1 MKMENSLTLLYA
13 ALKTGFIKNNNVLN
27 AYYSLVANIIITNRI
42 ETIDENEIALLFE
55 KSYGIPVTIPFIR
68 QVLGVGLENGSI
80 ETVKGQYKTNF
91 DEAKKQIPSNDEFD
105 SNWGTL
111 VGDFL
116 RYARKNGCGISKEQ
130 ADNLIL
136 EYVTDESKYTLRKT
150 DLEVLGSPS
159 TMEYVWYKYI
169 EQLNK
174 IGSPLFEFVALLN
187 LTSIFKGALFYN
199 IKNGEHFKGLS
210 VYLDTPL
217 IFAILGMDSDNR
229 KTSYLKL
236 IEDAQKEGCCFYILD
251 NNYYEAMGIITR
263 ASQIAFSNSYKISKA
278 NKVAQFFHNTMEN
291 ELDAE
296 EYISQIEKEL
306 NSLNIFI
313 KTTNY
318 DINENIFQED
328 ENQLF
333 EMVCNKYRE
342 NGTVLT
348 IEREQSIHT
357 DVRSIIMVYRE
368 RKGKVSTSVAK
379 SQDIFITINSA
390 IANVS
395 KLYESNKS
403 INAGHIPAAI
413 SADLLGT
420 LIWLYKPNEIVNYR
434 KKQLLADCYSAFQ
447 PSKELLEKYLNSL
460 DDAKMREEIDE
471 NKYLFLRNHPLVSE
485 TLMNVINGDYSRFS
499 DRTYNDVYNEIVE
512 MSRKEYTEEKE
523 RHQLTKNVLEK
534 EREAKNA
541 VELELIQ
548 NKDNLSNERKRSNAI
563 RAASVKNTY
572 TVLSFFIIW
581 IPTIVA
587 LALYEWLTPKYMD
600 YSKKGFIYAL
610 LGVVVTIIIIPTIT
624 KVLKERIYNL
634 SEKIV
639 DKQTQKQID
648 KTKI

>member
-1 MKMENSLTLLYA
+1 MENTLTLLYA

-27 AYYSLVANIIITNRI
+27 AYYSLVANIIMTNRI
-42 ETIDENEIALLFE
+42 ETIDENEITVLFE
-55 KSYGIPVTIPFIR
+55 KNYGIPVTIPFVR

-91 DEAKKQIPSNDEFD
+91 DEIKKQIPSNDEFD
-105 SNWGTL
+105 RNWGTL

-116 RYARKNGCGISKEQ
+116 RYARKNGCEISKEQ
-130 ADNLIL
+130 TDNLII

-174 IGSPLFEFVALLN
+174 IESPLFEFVALLN

-251 NNYYEAMGIITR
+251 NNYSEAMGIITR

-296 EYISQIEKEL
+296 EYINQIEKEL

-342 NGTVLT
+342 NGTILT
-348 IEREQSIHT
+348 SEREQSIHT

-395 KLYESNKS
+395 KLYESNRS

-420 LIWLYKPNEIVNYR
+420 LIWLYKPTEIVNYR

-447 PSKELLEKYLNSL
+447 PNKELLEKYLKSL

-512 MSRKEYTEEKE
+512 MSRKEYNEEKE

-534 EREAKNA
+534 ERKAKNA

-548 NKDNLSNERKRSNAI
+548 NKDNLTNERKRSNAI
-563 RAASVKNTY
+563 RTTSIKNTY

-581 IPTIVA
+581 IPTIVT
-587 LALYEWLTPKYMD
+587 LALYEWLMPKYTD
-600 YSKKGFIYAL
+600 YSKKGFIFAL
-610 LGVVVTIIIIPTIT
+610 LGVIVTIIIIPTIT
-624 KVLKERIYNL
+624 KVLKEKIYKL